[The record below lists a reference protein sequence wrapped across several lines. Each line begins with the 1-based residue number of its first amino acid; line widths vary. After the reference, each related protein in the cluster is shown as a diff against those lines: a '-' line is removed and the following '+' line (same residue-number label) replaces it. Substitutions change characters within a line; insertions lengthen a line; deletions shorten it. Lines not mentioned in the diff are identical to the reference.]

1 MIVFVEHCNI
11 IRDVIVK
18 LGGTQAFPPNG
29 INSGAP
35 LCDNR
40 SIEGHQS
47 YKQGQAGRQSICYPE
62 TCSDLYAL
70 FELISVQP
78 EAVLPPQRISIL
90 ALQVVDL
97 LLERLDILVTRS
109 NSSAA

>member
-1 MIVFVEHCNI
+1 MVLIVFVEHCNI

-47 YKQGQAGRQSICYPE
+47 YKQGQAERQSICYPD
-62 TCSDLYAL
+62 TCSDLNAL
-70 FELISVQP
+70 FEVVNVQL
-78 EAVLPPQRISIL
+78 EAALPLQRMSIL

-97 LLERLDILVTRS
+97 LLEQLDTLITKV
-109 NSSAA
+109 